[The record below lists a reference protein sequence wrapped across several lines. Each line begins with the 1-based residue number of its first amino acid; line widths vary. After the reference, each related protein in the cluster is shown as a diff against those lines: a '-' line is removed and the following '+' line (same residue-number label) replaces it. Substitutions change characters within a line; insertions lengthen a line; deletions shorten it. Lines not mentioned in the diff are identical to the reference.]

1 MAIGF
6 EAQSAE
12 RDLKLQRAN
21 RLPRVSVKAEY
32 DKNGNIG
39 HNFWGVGLKTTI
51 PVFDRNQGNIRSASL
66 MMTQKHIEEQALKH
80 EIVSEVALCRNRLQ
94 RQWMLLNDARQ
105 TTAADFS
112 PEAIERRMLDHDLSM
127 LDFISIYDAYR
138 ETRLILIDERN
149 SLIQTII
156 DLNEAVGEEIIKI
169 R

>member
-1 MAIGF
+1 
-6 EAQSAE
+6 
-12 RDLKLQRAN
+12 
-21 RLPRVSVKAEY
+21 
-32 DKNGNIG
+32 
-39 HNFWGVGLKTTI
+39 
-51 PVFDRNQGNIRSASL
+51 